1 VANFDAMVPLIP
13 RETRIPIDH
22 DRDQWRINQVE
33 KTEEIKKISDDE
45 GNTITANEDRQRKQQ
60 QQQQQQHSSA
70 DADEDNDGHIDTYA

>member
-1 VANFDAMVPLIP
+1 MANFDAMVPLIP

-33 KTEEIKKISDDE
+33 KTEEMKKISDDE